1 MVKDIYSVLRSEE
14 KTVLS
19 LRSLYERYGYKK
31 YKMSKFE
38 HYDLY
43 SDNKSF
49 LSSESIV
56 TFADPKGKLL
66 ALKPDMTLSI
76 VRNAPDDLST
86 PHKVYYC
93 ENVYRAP
100 DPEQGIR
107 EIMQVGIE
115 YIGDMDLYAQTE
127 VLTLACRS
135 LGEISGDFIM
145 GISHLGIITALYDAA
160 GLPQSGELRKKVSV
174 CIADKNVHELTAI
187 CEKSG
192 VESGYIRR
200 FSSLAK
206 LYGAPCK
213 VHEALGETV
222 DGCPAARKAADE
234 LESICT
240 VLVNEGYGANT
251 AIDFSITNDMDYY
264 NGITFLGF
272 VDGVPQSV
280 LSGGRYD
287 SLVKKL
293 GKNAGAVGFAVYP
306 DRLEKLFSQNEE
318 RCHDDTVYLVYGD
331 ASPDRVLSRADLLSA
346 AGHRV
351 ICVKDAPKDK
361 SLRTEKM

>member
-14 KTVLS
+14 RTVLT

-31 YKMSKFE
+31 YKMNKFE

-49 LSSESIV
+49 LSGESIV

-76 VRNAPDDLST
+76 VKNAPDDFSL
-86 PHKVYYC
+86 PHKVYYS
-93 ENVYRAP
+93 ENVYRAQYP
-100 DPEQGIR
+100 DSGIR

-115 YIGDMDLYAQTE
+115 YIGEMDLYAETE

-135 LGEISGDFIM
+135 LSEISGNFII
-145 GISHLGIITALYDAA
+145 GISHLGIITALYDAS
-160 GLPQSGELRKKVSV
+160 GLPDSADVKKKISR
-174 CIADKNVHELTAI
+174 CIAGKNVHELTAI
-187 CEKSG
+187 CEKYNIGSD
-192 VESGYIRR
+192 YTKR
-200 FSSLAK
+200 FCSLAK
-206 LYGAPCK
+206 LYGTPDKTHDILA
-213 VHEALGETV
+213 ETV
-222 DGCPAARKAADE
+222 KDCPAAAEAAKE
-234 LESICT
+234 LESICS
-240 VLVNEGYGANT
+240 VLTNEGYGANT

-306 DRLEKLFSQNEE
+306 DRLEKLFSQNEDTA
-318 RCHDDTVYLVYGD
+318 HDDTVYLVYGNE
-331 ASPDRVLSRADLLSA
+331 SPDRVLSRADLLSV

-351 ICVKDAPKDK
+351 VCVKEMPADK
-361 SLRTEKM
+361 SLRTVKM